1 MPAPTGSAPD
11 SAAAQAVAQH
21 ESTDG
26 LSAFHQALGS
36 MLNLHGTGTCVT
48 GCDVHGRRVHLCFA
62 PGTPPWYVDYVSR
75 VVFGG
80 LDQSLAPTY
89 YLWVRW
95 TQTSYGGTD
104 AYGSP
109 IRLRWSVVPDGT
121 NIPHY
126 DPNIG
131 PAPSALRATLDA
143 QFGNQA
149 TWWNLLRQCFARW
162 SEVAGVRYEEVGDDG
177 APFPASPGSPA
188 RGDVRI
194 SGRALDG
201 PGGVLAFNYYPD
213 WGDMVIDTSDNWA
226 NPANNFRSFRNLVMH
241 EHGHGLGLAHVIPT
255 DCTKLMEPFLC
266 TNFDGPQDDDI
277 RGAQRLYGDRYETN
291 DRFER
296 ATPVYLGGS
305 ENVTLDVSLH
315 STRDVDWFLIQI
327 PRDTSLTITAVPIGA
342 TYDVGP
348 EGGNPVTV
356 NTRAVQDLVLEL
368 RASDARTILM
378 MANANGRGGTEQIT
392 NYGVPGGGSV
402 YLRVYSGSASLD
414 DVQRYELRLR
424 STAVP
429 GIFIPLGFLPGG
441 VRESEAYGVSWD
453 GNVVVGRAK
462 NSAGH
467 WRAVRWTLADGQIQ
481 ELGTLGG
488 NASAATAVSA
498 DGWFVVG
505 WSDHEGCQRA
515 FRWTPGG
522 GMQYL
527 GTFWGH
533 SPAWG
538 VSADGRVVVGWSDGL
553 DWLNNRY
560 VHAFRWTQAGG
571 MQSLGSGAAYHI
583 SADGSVVVGGFGRAF
598 RWTVATG
605 MQDLGTLGGDWSEAY
620 GVSADGS
627 VIVGSA
633 RDAAGWEPAFR
644 WTAATGMQNLGAL
657 PGDTWCRAYAV
668 SADGRIVVGQSRS
681 GAFIWTPETGMRY
694 LRDVF
699 AHLIPPGWEL
709 TMARGMSPDGRFI
722 VGWGLNPRGEEEAWL
737 LDPLLD
743 PSMAGFR
750 ITGNVELR
758 DFVGDVTRIP
768 VDVEIRSAGSVVRS
782 QTLYLD
788 ASGNYTLYQVPSGTY
803 DVAFK
808 ASHWL
813 RAVVPDVRVTGDV
826 SGVNVSLLNGD
837 VDGDNEVTLFDFGKL
852 VAAFGSTPGDGNWYA
867 DADLDGDDEV
877 TLFDFGIL
885 VRNFGLFGD
894 E

>member
-1 MPAPTGSAPD
+1 MYRAKMLWRMLWCSALVCVALWMPAPTGSAPD

-26 LSAFHQALGS
+26 LSRFHQALGS

-131 PAPSALRATLDA
+131 PAPSVLRATLDA

-368 RASDARTILM
+368 RAPDARTVLAV
-378 MANANGRGGTEQIT
+378 ANANGRGGAEQVL
-392 NYGVPGGGSV
+392 NYFVPGGGGV
-402 YLRVYSGSASLD
+402 YVRIYSGFDSLD

-424 STAVP
+424 STASP
-429 GIFIPLGFLPGG
+429 GVFIPLGFLPGG
-441 VRESEAYGVSWD
+441 ERASRAYGVSHD
-453 GNVVVGRAK
+453 GSVVVGGAK
-462 NSAGH
+462 NSEGY
-467 WRAVRWTLADGQIQ
+467 WRAVRWTLVDGQIQ
-481 ELGTLGG
+481 DLGTLGG
-488 NASAATAVSA
+488 NESMARGVSR
-498 DGWFVVG
+498 DGQFVVG
-505 WSDHEGCQRA
+505 WAIADDGYARG
-515 FRWTPGG
+515 FRWNPGG
-522 GMQYL
+522 GMKYL
-527 GTFWGH
+527 YRDSWYGEI
-533 SPAWG
+533 PLG
-538 VSADGRVVVGWSDGL
+538 VSADGRVVVGCIPLSG
-553 DWLNNRY
+553 Y
-560 VHAFRWTQAGG
+560 TQAFRWTAGG
-571 MQSLGSGAAYHI
+571 GLQMLTDWNRTPWACAYNV
-583 SADGSVVVGGFGRAF
+583 SADGSVVVGAYRDWGAPTRAF
-598 RWTVATG
+598 CWTGADG
-605 MQDLGTLGGDWSEAY
+605 IRELGTLGGANSEARAA
-620 GVSADGS
+620 SWDGS
-627 VIVGSA
+627 VI
-633 RDAAGWEPAFR
+633 AGWAETASGWQPAFR
-644 WTAATGMQNLGAL
+644 WTAEGGMENIGAL
-657 PGDTWCRAYAV
+657 PGDRWCTPLAM
-668 SADGRIVVGQSRS
+668 SADGSIIVGQSQS
-681 GAFIWTPETGMRY
+681 GAFMWTREMGTRY
-694 LRDVF
+694 LGDVF
-699 AHLIPPGWEL
+699 AHIIPRGWQL
-709 TMARGMSPDGRFI
+709 VAATSMSPDGRFI
-722 VGWGLNPRGEEEAWL
+722 VGWGLIRGVRRKRGCW
-737 LDPLLD
+737 
-743 PSMAGFR
+743 
-750 ITGNVELR
+750 
-758 DFVGDVTRIP
+758 TRCWT
-768 VDVEIRSAGSVVRS
+768 RRWRGS
-782 QTLYLD
+782 
-788 ASGNYTLYQVPSGTY
+788 G
-803 DVAFK
+803 
-808 ASHWL
+808 
-813 RAVVPDVRVTGDV
+813 
-826 SGVNVSLLNGD
+826 
-837 VDGDNEVTLFDFGKL
+837 
-852 VAAFGSTPGDGNWYA
+852 
-867 DADLDGDDEV
+867 
-877 TLFDFGIL
+877 
-885 VRNFGLFGD
+885 
-894 E
+894 